1 MSALDPS
8 ATPSVAS
15 PQVPKSHKRLSGQHE
30 CTLDEKGRL
39 SIPAE
44 FRTIL
49 GLVEG
54 SELKVSRHINL
65 PCVVV
70 YRPDAFDALLDQAER
85 SGTKEGKALIRV
97 VGGTARTMV
106 LDKAG
111 RISVPGPFRDH
122 ADLSGPAFVVGM
134 DQHLEVWTPEAWNAR
149 YGVSNFEAMDF
160 SDWM

>member
-1 MSALDPS
+1 MSATDPS

-15 PQVPKSHKRLSGQHE
+15 PQIPKSHERLSGQHE

-49 GLVEG
+49 ELLEG
-54 SELKVSRHINL
+54 AELKVSRHINL

-70 YRPDAFDALLDQAER
+70 YRPDAFNALLDQAER
-85 SGTKEGKALIRV
+85 SGSKEGKALIRV

-111 RISVPGPFRDH
+111 RISVPGLLRDH
-122 ADLSGPAFVVGM
+122 AGLSGSTFVTGQ
-134 DQHLEVWTPEAWNAR
+134 DQHLEIWDPERWHAH
-149 YGVSNFEAMDF
+149 YGIAKFEAMDF

>member
-1 MSALDPS
+1 MSANDQS
-8 ATPSVAS
+8 ATPAVAPS
-15 PQVPKSHKRLSGQHE
+15 LLPKSHKRLSGQHE

-49 GLVEG
+49 GLAEG
-54 SELKVSRHINL
+54 SELKVSRHINQ
-65 PCVVV
+65 PCVVI
-70 YRPDAFDALLDQAER
+70 YRLDAFDALLDHAER
-85 SGTKEGKALIRV
+85 TGTREGKALIKV

-122 ADLSGPAFVVGM
+122 AGLTGPTFVVGM
-134 DQHLEVWTPEAWNAR
+134 DQHLEVWTPEAWNHC
-149 YGVSNFEAMDF
+149 YGVSNFVSMDF
-160 SDWM
+160 SDLM